1 MSKIVTANLA
11 LYILISLLLFSFS
24 VQDVSA
30 QCMVGGH
37 VYNKGGAVIE
47 GATIRI
53 LSRQDSILAQTIT
66 DSLGRYFLSKLPSGS
81 LTVKATALGC
91 KADSKHVMLFKGT
104 AMNVDFT
111 LMSDA
116 IQLEEVKVNGTGIIA
131 NGDTTTYI
139 TRKFTTGQEQTLGDV
154 LETLPGF
161 KVDKENSTVEANGK
175 PVTRILMEKQDL
187 FQGNNSVP
195 LNNVPGQDVTSID
208 VIENYSDY
216 NILEGF
222 KTSNETV
229 IRVNMSDKKK
239 GRLSGQADV
248 RAGID
253 NKYSLKNYSMLIKK
267 KVMFSAIAS
276 ANNTGKALLNQ
287 KDIIGMNGGLSE
299 LLSGEDSQAKIA
311 RVFNESSSLIGDR
324 EDAYKRD
331 NGIVSLN
338 TVFMPSS
345 KVKVLWNNVVGLDR
359 YHMNSTTHYSY
370 LNVPLDY
377 DISDRTK
384 NTSATVNSNL
394 KLHLMPSKT
403 FNIFYTGKVLWSR
416 STMDGAGQLTS
427 HFTDDTRDRAID
439 LENNI
444 LAIKRIGKKNTLNLS
459 ATYNYFRNKGN
470 EDFVADSVFYN
481 GYRDLDDSYGYANRM
496 RSQYGWAEAF
506 VLLRLN
512 DNYYTRLGL
521 SSYVDQEDLLT
532 DLTQQTLTT
541 AFDNDDYIRHYD
553 NAVDLQLRKDRGKLQ
568 FAAKAK
574 LSYLKFET
582 DVSRTLTRMDRL
594 VVTPSVDVKY
604 SFNNYHALSL
614 NYKDAVNT
622 YGIRNLFSHLVID
635 DYRMLHSSSVGST
648 FGYYHTTS
656 LIQQFM
662 RPISG
667 FTLINAVAFTYS
679 ADDVLNDNLLNSIVR
694 EADYKISSSGTNT
707 LTVTSYVDKKF
718 RSFPLDL
725 TASLSYNHGYSPYYM
740 AGTIVRSKSNN
751 YVAFGSASTFRKKGM
766 NFKATASYSVM
777 EMRGGGSRYSVKSGN
792 YLAQLSY
799 IFPKLYVEVKNRY
812 RVVRLEKSKNDNIYY
827 DFLARY
833 DLSKKVQVSLTGQ
846 DVLHVNSR
854 TSTDATIDNYLST
867 YSTTQYMPGHILLG
881 LTVKY

>member
-1 MSKIVTANLA
+1 
-11 LYILISLLLFSFS
+11 
-24 VQDVSA
+24 
-30 QCMVGGH
+30 
-37 VYNKGGAVIE
+37 
-47 GATIRI
+47 
-53 LSRQDSILAQTIT
+53 
-66 DSLGRYFLSKLPSGS
+66 
-81 LTVKATALGC
+81 
-91 KADSKHVMLFKGT
+91 
-104 AMNVDFT
+104 
-111 LMSDA
+111 
-116 IQLEEVKVNGTGIIA
+116 
-131 NGDTTTYI
+131 
-139 TRKFTTGQEQTLGDV
+139 
-154 LETLPGF
+154 
-161 KVDKENSTVEANGK
+161 
-175 PVTRILMEKQDL
+175 
-187 FQGNNSVP
+187 
-195 LNNVPGQDVTSID
+195 
-208 VIENYSDY
+208 
-216 NILEGF
+216 
-222 KTSNETV
+222 
-229 IRVNMSDKKK
+229 
-239 GRLSGQADV
+239 
-248 RAGID
+248 
-253 NKYSLKNYSMLIKK
+253 
-267 KVMFSAIAS
+267 
-276 ANNTGKALLNQ
+276 
-287 KDIIGMNGGLSE
+287 
-299 LLSGEDSQAKIA
+299 
-311 RVFNESSSLIGDR
+311 
-324 EDAYKRD
+324 
-331 NGIVSLN
+331 
-338 TVFMPSS
+338 
-345 KVKVLWNNVVGLDR
+345 
-359 YHMNSTTHYSY
+359 
-370 LNVPLDY
+370 
-377 DISDRTK
+377 
-384 NTSATVNSNL
+384 
-394 KLHLMPSKT
+394 
-403 FNIFYTGKVLWSR
+403 
-416 STMDGAGQLTS
+416 MDGAGQLTS

-496 RSQYGWAEAF
+496 RSQYGGAEAF

-799 IFPKLYVEVKNRY
+799 IFPKLYVEVKSRY
-812 RVVRLEKSKNDNIYY
+812 RVVRLEESEFANVPMDKPQSI
-827 DFLARY
+827 
-833 DLSKKVQVSLTGQ
+833 TIMGQ
-846 DVLHVNSR
+846 
-854 TSTDATIDNYLST
+854 TIDGKTLEEQYKGNISYKNRKKNVSIQRVNFMGKVILVKDGLDADTFDVVGGEKKEILGYECKKAVSRDKKQTVWFTDYIPVADGPMVGQGITGLVLEASDENNLYLATKISDT
-867 YSTTQYMPGHILLG
+867 VSGTFTEPTDGQVMSMKEFKDYVKKTTDMLKMGSG
-881 LTVKY
+881 L